1 MRRCPFPRLLGAL
14 LVALLGLGAV
24 LGPPDVLRVGAF
36 SSAAPGRALPDGWER
51 ISFSDIDTA
60 TQYDLVRADSATVVR
75 ARSDGGASGL
85 ATETRVDLTEYPVLE
100 WRWKVDGVL
109 PDGDARTEAGDDYP
123 ARLYVTFDYDALG
136 LADKVKLAALRALG
150 YDDLPTRA
158 LNYVWANRVPRDTVL
173 ANAYTDWVMMVAVRS
188 GAGRAG
194 EWVSERRNVLADYRA
209 AFGGDPPPVN
219 GVALMTDTD
228 NTGGAATAYYGDIRF
243 RAAPDT
249 VAGRAP

>member
-1 MRRCPFPRLLGAL
+1 ML
-14 LVALLGLGAV
+14 LVALLGLGVA

-36 SSAAPGRALPDGWER
+36 SSAAPGATLPDGWER

-100 WRWKVDGVL
+100 WRWTVDGVL
-109 PDGDARTEAGDDYP
+109 PDGDARTRAGDDYP
-123 ARLYVTFDYDALG
+123 ARRYVTFDYDDLG
-136 LADKVKLAALRALG
+136 LADKMKRAALRVLG
-150 YDDLPTRA
+150 YDDIPSRA
-158 LNYVWANRVPRDTVL
+158 LNYVRANRVPRDTVL

-188 GAGRAG
+188 GEGRAG
-194 EWVSERRNVLADYRA
+194 EWVAERRNVLTDYRA
-209 AFGGDPPPVN
+209 
-219 GVALMTDTD
+219 
-228 NTGGAATAYYGDIRF
+228 AYYGDIRF

-249 VAGRAP
+249 AAGRAR